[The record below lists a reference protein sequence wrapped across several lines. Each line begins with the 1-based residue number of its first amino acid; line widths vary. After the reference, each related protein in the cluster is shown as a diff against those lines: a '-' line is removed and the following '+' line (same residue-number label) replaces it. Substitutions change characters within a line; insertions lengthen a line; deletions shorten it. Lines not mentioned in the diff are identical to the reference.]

1 MLGPSALS
9 SLETAGDNDR
19 CPGRTAGPAEHL
31 AHGRTGGLWTPSL
44 LVEAG
49 VTARVLRRKMDRAG
63 QKEDGQGRL
72 AIHLRDGRT
81 ATDRRRKQKMCEV
94 RPRPGRRAEA
104 HCPSET
110 HMGLT
115 GLKGEKE

>member
-63 QKEDGQGRL
+63 WPSISGTDGLQ
-72 AIHLRDGRT
+72 
-81 ATDRRRKQKMCEV
+81 
-94 RPRPGRRAEA
+94 
-104 HCPSET
+104 
-110 HMGLT
+110 LT
-115 GLKGEKE
+115 GVESKRCAKSGLVLDGGQRPTAPLKHTWA